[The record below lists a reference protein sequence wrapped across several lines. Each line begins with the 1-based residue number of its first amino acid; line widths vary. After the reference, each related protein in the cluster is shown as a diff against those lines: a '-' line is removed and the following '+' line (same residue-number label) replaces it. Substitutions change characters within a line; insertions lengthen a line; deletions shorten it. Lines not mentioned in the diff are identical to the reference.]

1 MGAPRLILVEGMIG
15 SGKTP
20 TAGHLAVELFDRYP
34 FGKLT
39 VPDPHHDW
47 PASLRAICAAV
58 RP

>member
-1 MGAPRLILVEGMIG
+1 V
-15 SGKTP
+15 
-20 TAGHLAVELFDRYP
+20 AVQLFDQYP

-47 PASLRAICAAV
+47 PSALRVIRAAV